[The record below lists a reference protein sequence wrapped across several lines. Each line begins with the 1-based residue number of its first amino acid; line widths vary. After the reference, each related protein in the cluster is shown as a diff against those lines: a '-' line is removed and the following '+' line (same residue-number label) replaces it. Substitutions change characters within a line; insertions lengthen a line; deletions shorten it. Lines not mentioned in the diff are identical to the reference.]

1 MEQQPASPA
10 PPVPLSQSW
19 AIEASHVRVWRDP
32 FCALHVSVD
41 GTDHAD
47 VRPRRV
53 FPISTRSPFISF
65 MTEKGDEVVLLKDPE
80 KLDAESAAAL
90 RAALG
95 RVYSG
100 ATIRR
105 VYDITETMGVGLWTV
120 MTDRGYASFE
130 VVDRER
136 HIRLLPNGR
145 YLITDVDGNRFEIPC
160 VYKMDEQSQR
170 LIETET

>member
-1 MEQQPASPA
+1 MDTPQPTTQA
-10 PPVPLSQSW
+10 PPCPLQGW
-19 AIEASHVRVWRDP
+19 AVEAARVRIWRDP
-32 FCALHVSVD
+32 FCALHVAVD
-41 GTDHAD
+41 GKDHGE

-53 FPISTRSPFISF
+53 FPISSRSPFISF
-65 MTEKGDEVVLLKDPE
+65 VSDKGDEVVLLRDPAN
-80 KLDAESAAAL
+80 LDGESATAL
-90 RAALG
+90 RTALS
-95 RVYSG
+95 RVYHG
-100 ATIRR
+100 GIIRR
-105 VYDITETMGVGLWTV
+105 VFDITETMGVGLWTV

-160 VYKMDEQSQR
+160 VYDMDEQSQR